1 MPAQNVKVLFFFV
14 SSEILLHVVKQK
26 NGQGKKFE
34 MIVFPLFL
42 HSQQTFYLQEVSSAS
57 RYEKSHEECLREEE
71 EPAGGSEWP
80 DWRQLHAI
88 CQASHPEDNQEAE
101 EEICVEDASH
111 CKVSETLQLSR
122 LDSEFNSLRV
132 L

>member
-1 MPAQNVKVLFFFV
+1 MSGNFAENSGISKKDKVAFLIPAQNIRVLFFC
-14 SSEILLHVVKQK
+14 LLHVVKQK

-71 EPAGGSEWP
+71 EPAGWSE
-80 DWRQLHAI
+80 
-88 CQASHPEDNQEAE
+88 
-101 EEICVEDASH
+101 
-111 CKVSETLQLSR
+111 
-122 LDSEFNSLRV
+122 
-132 L
+132 